1 MLFDVPYKQGDAVT
15 LKLNSGEEIIA
26 RFEEESNNGT
36 KISKPMSL
44 TATAE
49 GMGLA
54 PYIFTVPAD
63 ASLVIRNTA
72 IVCVSK
78 TETQMAK
85 QYLQNTTGL
94 SL

>member
-1 MLFDVPYKQGDAVT
+1 MLIDVPYKQGDAIT

-26 RFEEESNNGT
+26 RFEEENATGV

-44 TATAE
+44 TATPE

-54 PYIFTVPAD
+54 PYMFTVPAD
-63 ASLVIRNTA
+63 ANLFIRNAA
-72 IVCVSK
+72 IVCIAK